1 MHLLISVSAVK
12 RTKAGRVGLYL
23 GPQSIEC
30 VGNIGKILHWSDTV
44 SLFLYSLRAPER
56 APARGPERAKGS

>member
-1 MHLLISVSAVK
+1 MYLLISVSAIK
-12 RTKAGRVGLYL
+12 RTKARRVGLYL

-44 SLFLYSLRAPER
+44 SPFLYSSRSGARTGAGARAE
-56 APARGPERAKGS
+56 GS